1 MKGGFV
7 MKKYG
12 LVYEHGI
19 NDMPYGWIKE
29 NKWNKKVYQ
38 KWTSMLNRVYS
49 EKYHKR
55 NPAYIDST
63 CQLELHWLSYF
74 VKHIIEIEGYDYNMF
89 MCGVLHL
96 DKDIKSN
103 GKNKEYSIK
112 NCMFVTQTENSKQ
125 SSIGRKCSEE
135 TKQKMSISHSG
146 DNNFWYGKKLSEE
159 HKKKISDS
167 HIGKKLSEETKRK
180 MKENHPHLSGKEH
193 PKSKKV
199 EQWSKDKTTLI
210 KVWDCISEASKTLNI
225 NKSNI
230 SSCCKGRF
238 KSAGGYFWRYMEE
251 D

>member
-89 MCGVLHL
+89 MSGVLHL

-135 TKQKMSISHSG
+135 TK
-146 DNNFWYGKKLSEE
+146 
-159 HKKKISDS
+159 
-167 HIGKKLSEETKRK
+167 RK
-180 MKENHPHLSGKEH
+180 MKENHPRLSGKEH

-210 KVWDCISEASKTLNI
+210 KVWDCVSEASKTLNI

-230 SSCCKGRF
+230 SDCCRGRS